1 MQLVPI
7 HVKGRPEPRAI
18 FISRVCPNAAHHSIF
33 NGSPQSLSYS
43 RGPTNKNKLQKQKQ
57 KQPKAKSKAQNPR
70 PVLKTPK
77 KQTRQH
83 EGLLSGVGGVLGSA
97 FGPSGAVIGAAAG
110 DLLGNLFGWGDYEE
124 TAPVNYPIVNNSL
137 VGMQTPLAAQIP
149 MMHGEDGS
157 CRIKKREYIT
167 DIQMSVL
174 FNPGLWALNPIDAR
188 TFPWLSKVASQFEQY
203 KFLGLA
209 FGFRSLTANALGT
222 AGNPSMGSV
231 TIMTQYDFLDNVV
244 TTKTQA
250 NNALFAT
257 SCKPSESMLHP
268 CECDPE
274 QTPNLPLYT
283 GINERVGAYGPG
295 DNRDLRLNYLGY
307 VTVAT
312 QGAPIAYNAGEL
324 WVTYDIMLYKPMVQ
338 QPIII
343 GSKPPRSAA
352 EILGLYEP
360 YEKIDCDPPTL
371 SRDPTASISSRVFGR

>member
-1 MQLVPI
+1 MHILFHASNNHKKKKTPGSGVP
-7 HVKGRPEPRAI
+7 
-18 FISRVCPNAAHHSIF
+18 
-33 NGSPQSLSYS
+33 
-43 RGPTNKNKLQKQKQ
+43 KLPKQAKPVIRLAKPKQKPSRKNQ
-57 KQPKAKSKAQNPR
+57 
-70 PVLKTPK
+70 
-77 KQTRQH
+77 
-83 EGLLSGVGGVLGSA
+83 GLLSGVGGALGSA

-137 VGMQTPLAAQIP
+137 VGLQTPLASQIP

-157 CRIKKREYIT
+157 CRIKKREYVT
-167 DIQMSVL
+167 DIQMSAA
-174 FNPGLWALNPIDAR
+174 FNPGLWALNPTDAR

-231 TIMTQYDFLDNVV
+231 TIMTQYDVLDSVV

-250 NNALFAT
+250 NNSLYAT

-268 CECDPE
+268 VECDPE

-283 GINERVGAYGPG
+283 GVNERPSTAMGPG
-295 DNRDLRLNYLGY
+295 FSRDPRLNFMGVL
-307 VTVAT
+307 TVAT

-324 WVTYDIMLYKPMVQ
+324 WVTYDIMLYKPVV
-338 QPIII
+338 IINPVA
-343 GSKPPRSAA
+343 GDKRRSVA
-352 EILGLYEP
+352 EVLGLNSIDQF
-360 YEKIDCDPPTL
+360 EKIDAGDIQLPTL
-371 SRDPTASISSRVFGR
+371 GRDVTAPRYYGK